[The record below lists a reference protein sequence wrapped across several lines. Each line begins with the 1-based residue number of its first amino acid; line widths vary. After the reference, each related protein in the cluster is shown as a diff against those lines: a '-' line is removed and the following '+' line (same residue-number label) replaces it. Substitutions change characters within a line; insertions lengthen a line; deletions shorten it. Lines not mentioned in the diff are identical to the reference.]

1 MRLPDP
7 TRSNAVLI
15 GTGTF
20 RSSDLRDVPAVRGN
34 LTDLAAVL
42 SDPVFGSFPAGRC
55 AVVPDPA
62 DARTACRALR
72 DAADAAEDTLLVYFA
87 GHGLLGARGELFL
100 AMADTDPAE
109 LRVSAL
115 EYDVLREV
123 VSECGADNRVVVL
136 DCCFSGRAVP
146 ALGTVLSQTA
156 IEGTYVLA
164 SAPPNGLALAPD
176 GAAHT
181 AFTGEL
187 IRLLRDGVPG
197 GPELL
202 GLGEIYRR
210 LLRAAVLRGLPRP
223 ECSGTGTSDLLALA
237 GNAALGP
244 TSPEVR
250 RASEV
255 PASPGEPEAVG
266 SAKPGASKTLV
277 DVPPPGT
284 PSTTSPSPTLTGL
297 SRRRTLASMASVA
310 VAGGGI
316 GIGLTAWKV
325 LDRVGSGDGDHAGGR
340 ASGGPSSVGESSAT
354 TRVTA
359 SPSATTRVTA
369 SPSATATAN
378 TDTNTNTKAKN
389 GDDSHAAGGPSAGP
403 STPDAGV
410 PSKSAP
416 TTQEDAFAWRAIA
429 ETADVPVGG
438 GLVVAQEK
446 VVVTQPL
453 RGVFHAFTAL
463 CTHQG
468 CTVSTISEGAI
479 RCPCHG
485 SAFDITDGSVRNGPA
500 TKALSVR
507 RVQVR
512 GGSVEITA
520 DA

>member
-7 TRSNAVLI
+7 ARSKAVLI

-20 RSSDLRDVPAVRGN
+20 RSPDLRDVPAVRGN

-42 SDPVFGSFPAGRC
+42 SDPVCGSFPVGRC

-62 DARTACRALR
+62 DARTACRALQ
-72 DAADAAEDTLLVYFA
+72 DAANAAEDTLLVYFA

-100 AMADTDPAE
+100 AMADTDPAA

-164 SAPPNGLALAPD
+164 SAPPNGVALAPD

-187 IRLLRDGVPG
+187 ITLLRDGVPG

-223 ECSGTGTSDLLALA
+223 ECSGTGTADLLALA

-244 TSPEVR
+244 RVLTVPRTPEG
-250 RASEV
+250 
-255 PASPGEPEAVG
+255 PPSPGDPEAVL
-266 SAKPGASKTLV
+266 SVEPGASGTVV
-277 DVPPPGT
+277 DVSSAGSPR
-284 PSTTSPSPTLTGL
+284 TTSPGAALTGL

-310 VAGGGI
+310 VAGGGV

-325 LDRVGSGDGDHAGGR
+325 LDRVGGGDGGR
-340 ASGGPSSVGESSAT
+340 AGGPASSGASSVGGSRAT
-354 TRVTA
+354 TTVTT
-359 SPSATTRVTA
+359 SPG
-369 SPSATATAN
+369 ATATAN
-378 TDTNTNTKAKN
+378 ATAHAKN
-389 GDDSHAAGGPSAGP
+389 GDDPTAAGGPSADVI
-403 STPDAGV
+403 TPDAGG
-410 PSKSAP
+410 PSKSAL
-416 TTQEDAFAWRAIA
+416 TTQEDDFAWRVIA
-429 ETADVPVGG
+429 KTADVPVGG
-438 GLVVAQEK
+438 GLVVDQEK
-446 VVVTQPL
+446 VVVTQPR

-468 CTVSTISEGAI
+468 CTVSTISDGAI
-479 RCPCHG
+479 GCPCHG

-500 TKALSVR
+500 TRPLSAR